1 MSDTADSMYDKLKNS
16 KAIGRLI
23 SIKKQRNQGAVNAA

>member
-16 KAIGRLI
+16 KGIGRLRV
-23 SIKKQRNQGAVNAA
+23 IKKQRNRMEVNAA